1 MRQNRILNVV
11 FLILVIILTVLITIA
26 VIRFTSG
33 GEGNH
38 KNALEKIAEVI
49 NVDPEEYFTDI
60 ATNATGSK
68 LKEGFTKMVDF
79 IFYGEKIN
87 NVTFDSLKEDAKLRI
102 LKLAYKIDARIE
114 SFFPGYKETIK
125 SVASR
130 IYNNIKER
138 LTKLYISITNKI
150 CTSNPT
156 LCINAKEDFSGLK
169 ESFGLTFDFLK
180 EIYNSGKESVSDW
193 YLEYKNS

>member
-1 MRQNRILNVV
+1 MRQNKILNIV

-26 VIRFTSG
+26 VVKFTN
-33 GEGNH
+33 GESEH

-49 NVDPEEYFTDI
+49 NVDPEEYFTEI

-87 NVTFDSLKEDAKLRI
+87 NVTFESLKEDAKLRI

-114 SFFPGYKETIK
+114 TFFPGYKETIK
-125 SVASR
+125 AVASR

-138 LTKLYISITNKI
+138 LTKLYITITNKI

-156 LCINAKEDFSGLK
+156 LCINAKEDFSDMK

-180 EIYNSGKESVSDW
+180 EIYSSGKESLSDW
-193 YLEYKNS
+193 YLEYKNA